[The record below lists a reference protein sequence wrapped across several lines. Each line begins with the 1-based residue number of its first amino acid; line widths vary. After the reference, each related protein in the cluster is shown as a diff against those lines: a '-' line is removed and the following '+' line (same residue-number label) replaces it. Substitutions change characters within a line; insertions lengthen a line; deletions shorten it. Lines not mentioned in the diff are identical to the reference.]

1 MTSRSRFKPAAWLAV
16 GLLAAALAGC
26 ITINAP
32 LSASGD
38 PALRETTIEGDGT
51 AKILWLPIT
60 GFIGAHA
67 RSSAFG
73 LVHEASMLTQIE
85 RSLDKARDDDA
96 VKAVVLRIDS
106 PGGTVA
112 ASDEIY
118 HRLRVFHETTGKPV
132 IASLGG
138 VAASGGYY
146 VAMAADDVIAQP
158 TTITGSIGVIIV
170 NVNAAGL
177 LDKLGLEDASVTSG
191 AHKDLLSPLRP
202 PKDDEQAIVAAV
214 VDNMFQRF
222 VSVVTTSRGSRLN
235 RSHLDEITDG
245 RIFSAERAH
254 ELGLVD
260 RVAHRDDVIADA
272 RARIGASDARVVRY
286 YLGSKAPDTLS
297 AAATTDTA
305 EPSGLLSQ
313 LAESAL
319 ADGTT
324 PLYLWRGLA
333 Q

>member
-1 MTSRSRFKPAAWLAV
+1 MTGANGVSVTQDSSTITLSPDSGQPASRATGLVFAPGARVDPRAYVPVLTRVAQRGHAVVIIKPPFGLALTASATPGSVIDRHPHVRCWAV
-16 GLLAAALAGC
+16 GG
-26 ITINAP
+26 
-32 LSASGD
+32 
-38 PALRETTIEGDGT
+38 
-51 AKILWLPIT
+51 
-60 GFIGAHA
+60 H
-67 RSSAFG
+67 
-73 LVHEASMLTQIE
+73 
-85 RSLDKARDDDA
+85 
-96 VKAVVLRIDS
+96 
-106 PGGTVA
+106 
-112 ASDEIY
+112 
-118 HRLRVFHETTGKPV
+118 
-132 IASLGG
+132 SLGG

-260 RVAHRDDVIADA
+260 RVAHRDDVIAEA

-305 EPSGLLSQ
+305 GPSGLLSQ

>member
-1 MTSRSRFKPAAWLAV
+1 MAIRSLFKPTAWLAV
-16 GLLAAALAGC
+16 GLLAVALGGC

-32 LSASGD
+32 LSAGGD

-60 GFIGAHA
+60 GFIGVHA

-73 LVHEASMLTQIE
+73 LVREASMLTQIE
-85 RSLDKARDDDA
+85 RSLDKARDDA
-96 VKAVVLRIDS
+96 AIKAVVLRIDS

-118 HRLRVFHETTGKPV
+118 HRLRVFHEATGKPI

-146 VAMAADDVIAQP
+146 VAMAADEVIAQP

-177 LDKLGLEDASVTSG
+177 LDKLGLKDASVTSG
-191 AHKDLLSPLRP
+191 NHKDLLSPLRP
-202 PKDDEQAIVAAV
+202 PKDNEQAIVAAV
-214 VDNMFQRF
+214 VDDMFDRF
-222 VSVVTTSRGSRLN
+222 VSVVTASRGARLDRSRLA
-235 RSHLDEITDG
+235 DITDG
-245 RIFSAERAH
+245 RIFSADRAAA
-254 ELGLVD
+254 LGLVD
-260 RVAHRDDVIADA
+260 RVAHRDAVIA
-272 RARIGASDARVVRY
+272 RVRQRINAADARVVRY
-286 YLGSKAPDTLS
+286 YLGQQAPDTLS
-297 AAATTDTA
+297 AAASSDVA
-305 EPSGLLSQ
+305 KPGGLLSQ
-313 LAESAL
+313 LAESAM